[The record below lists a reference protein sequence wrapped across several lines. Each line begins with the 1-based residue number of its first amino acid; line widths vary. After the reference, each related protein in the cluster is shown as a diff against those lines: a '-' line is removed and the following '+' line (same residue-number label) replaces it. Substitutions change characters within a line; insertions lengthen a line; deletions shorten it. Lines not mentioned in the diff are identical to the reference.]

1 MHDVHDGIKVL
12 GNVGISSLLLSFARI
27 TVFQG
32 AEYLKSP
39 IFMTPSR
46 ASKSAI
52 EAIEKKG
59 GKIVC
64 VYHNPLAL
72 RDCVKGRDDRLSAAP
87 TRRQDISKSFVSRC
101 MRSLTCLVWYS
112 QHHNRGYLSPK
123 TLKSAG
129 NVPFVQERWKLL
141 AEQLG
146 AWQKQEFVVPKK

>member
-12 GNVGISSLLLSFARI
+12 GNVGISSFLLSFAHI
-27 TVFQG
+27 IVFQG

-87 TRRQDISKSFVSRC
+87 TRRQDISKSLVLWC
-101 MRSLTCLVWYS
+101 MHRLTMSSL
-112 QHHNRGYLSPK
+112 
-123 TLKSAG
+123 
-129 NVPFVQERWKLL
+129 VQSIS
-141 AEQLG
+141 
-146 AWQKQEFVVPKK
+146 